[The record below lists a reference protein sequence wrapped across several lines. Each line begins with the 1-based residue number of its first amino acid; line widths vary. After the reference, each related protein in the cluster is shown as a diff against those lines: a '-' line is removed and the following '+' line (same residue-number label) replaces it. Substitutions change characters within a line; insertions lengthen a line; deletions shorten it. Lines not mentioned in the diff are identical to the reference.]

1 MEILRKNKK
10 EILEIKSTIT
20 EMENTFDGLISWLDM
35 AK

>member
-20 EMENTFDGLISWLDM
+20 EMENTSDGLISWLDM